1 MPRIF
6 KMADLPTRERLCPL
20 TASSVVLLVLVL
32 VLVLSSWRPAV
43 AIDATVPTSVV
54 SLAITSNPGPDQY
67 YLRGEPIEVTVTFS
81 GSVTVTGKPGIRLGM
96 GPGTTLAIYRRGS
109 GTTALVFVWNVWQLS
124 EDPRW
129 SERPGRHYP
138 PA

>member
-109 GTTALVFVWNVWQLS
+109 GTRASFLS
-124 EDPRW
+124 ACRA
-129 SERPGRHYP
+129 S
-138 PA
+138 